1 MPWEA
6 GLVGK
11 QTRQVTILEII
22 KEHRV
27 GSQEALR
34 ERLEHLGINVTQAT
48 LSRDIRELRVV
59 KVQDAEGA
67 PRYRRR
73 EEWENAPP
81 LTTLLPLLFLSA
93 EGTGSLLVVRTT
105 YGGAKAV
112 AIAIDSEEWP
122 EVLGTIAGD
131 DTILVVLRTDRDMSV
146 VECRLSELAGN
157 PC

>member
-1 MPWEA
+1 MPWKAE
-6 GLVGK
+6 LVGK
-11 QTRQVTILEII
+11 QTRQVTILELI

-34 ERLEHLGINVTQAT
+34 ERLQHCGINVTQAT
-48 LSRDIRELRVV
+48 LSRDIRELRGV

-81 LTTLLPLLFLSA
+81 LPTLLPLLFLSA
-93 EGTGSLLVVRTT
+93 EGTGNLLVVRTT

-131 DTILVVLRTDRDMSV
+131 DTILLILKNDGDMPV

>member
-1 MPWEA
+1 MPWKA

-11 QTRQVTILEII
+11 QRRQVTILELI

-34 ERLEHLGINVTQAT
+34 ERLQHRGINVTQAT

-59 KVQDAEGA
+59 KVQDSEGV

-131 DTILVVLRTDRDMSV
+131 DTILVVLRTDHDMSV

>member
-1 MPWEA
+1 M
-6 GLVGK
+6 GK
-11 QTRQVTILEII
+11 QSRQVTILELI

-34 ERLEHLGINVTQAT
+34 ERLRHRGINVTQAT

-59 KVQDAEGA
+59 KVQDAEGP
-67 PRYRRR
+67 PRYRKR

-81 LTTLLPLLFLSA
+81 LATLLPLLFLSA
-93 EGTGSLLVVRTT
+93 DGAGNLLVVRTT

-131 DTILVVLRTDRDMSV
+131 DTILVILKDARDTPV
-146 VECRLSELAGN
+146 VECRLSELTGN
-157 PC
+157 SC

>member
-1 MPWEA
+1 M
-6 GLVGK
+6 GK
-11 QTRQVTILEII
+11 ETRQITIIELI

-27 GSQEALR
+27 SSQEGLR
-34 ERLEHLGINVTQAT
+34 ELLQERGIGVTQAT
-48 LSRDIRELRVV
+48 LSRDMRELRVV
-59 KVQDAEGA
+59 KIQDAEGL

-81 LTTLLPLLFLSA
+81 LQTLLPVLFLSA
-93 EGTGSLLVVRTT
+93 EGTGNLIVVRTT
-105 YGGAKAV
+105 YGGGTAV

-131 DTILVVLRTDRDMSV
+131 DTILLVLRDAADTPLV
-146 VECRLSELAGN
+146 QCRIAEMAGN

>member
-1 MPWEA
+1 MPWKA

-11 QTRQVTILEII
+11 QRRQVAILELI

-34 ERLEHLGINVTQAT
+34 ERLQHRGINVTQAT

-59 KVQDAEGA
+59 KVQDSEGA
-67 PRYRRR
+67 PRYRKR

-131 DTILVVLRTDRDMSV
+131 DTILVVLRTDHDMSV
-146 VECRLSELAGN
+146 VECRLCELAGN

>member
-1 MPWEA
+1 MPWKA
-6 GLVGK
+6 RLVGK
-11 QTRQVTILEII
+11 QTRQVTILELI

-34 ERLEHLGINVTQAT
+34 ERLQHRGINVTQAT

-59 KVQDAEGA
+59 KVQDAEGT
-67 PRYRRR
+67 PRYRKR

-81 LTTLLPLLFLSA
+81 LPTLLPVLFLSA
-93 EGTGSLLVVRTT
+93 EGTGNLLVVRTT

-131 DTILVVLRTDRDMSV
+131 DTILLILKNDEDLPV